1 MANIRAVE
9 GEERERLLRE
19 GYTPTFVWF
28 IEYEDGRLVEVPP
41 ARYKDSILAE
51 RRFKTAYDQIS
62 DREEV
67 ISWMMWTRLHR
78 HDDKNEHPVGS
89 YDDWLDQVAR
99 PVLECRVDLDQD
111 PETLVPLPPNPPDG
125 N

>member
-1 MANIRAVE
+1 MRALNAT
-9 GEERERLLRE
+9 GCLQE

-41 ARYKDSILAE
+41 ARYKDSAFWLSAGS
-51 RRFKTAYDQIS
+51 RRRMAKFRIK
-62 DREEV
+62 EEV

-111 PETLVPLPPNPPDG
+111 PETLVPLLPNPPDG
-125 N
+125 S